1 MLSGL
6 AAVVIAAGLTMTCAV
21 TSAASQ
27 PGSDPIAFVPGGG
40 GAEGDVLISPR
51 DAGHGNGSSSG
62 RPGAEQAGRKTPGER
77 TCANRGEP
85 IDCTNT
91 WGVWWPERQCWVER
105 LSPQPPADDPLWEG
119 NTTGAVYW
127 CQPPPMAGAIGGGH
141 AFWAPAAGQAGAP
154 VLVDPVTLAEQAI
167 ERMNLRA
174 IHVGITPPEGPD
186 TYTLLGLPTW
196 MWVEEASPTTWGPI
210 TDTASA
216 GSVTVTASA
225 RVRSVVWDMGDGTQ
239 KSCGKGTPYDPSFDA
254 ESSPTCGH
262 RYETPGRYP
271 VTATSHWTVDWSGAG
286 QSGTITFTLTRDASV
301 WVRQAHGLVSRQG

>member
-1 MLSGL
+1 MLRSL
-6 AAVVIAAGLTMTCAV
+6 AATVLAALLTTAGAGSAV
-21 TSAASQ
+21 ASADS
-27 PGSDPIAFVPGGG
+27 PDPVDLIRGPGGG
-40 GAEGDVLISPR
+40 EGEVLLTPR
-51 DAGHGNGSSSG
+51 APGNDGGNRGGGDGSTS
-62 RPGAEQAGRKTPGER
+62 AGRASTPTR
-77 TCANRGEP
+77 TCTNRGEP
-85 IDCTNT
+85 IDCTSA
-91 WGVWWPERQCWVER
+91 WGAWWPERQCWVER
-105 LSPQPPADDPLWEG
+105 LSPQPPAVDPLWEG

-174 IHVGITPPEGPD
+174 IQVGITPPEGPD

-196 MWVEEASPTTWGPI
+196 MWVEEPSPTTWGPI

-225 RVRSVVWDMGDGTQ
+225 RVRSVVWDMGDGTR

-254 ESSPTCGH
+254 ASSPTCGH
-262 RYETPGRYP
+262 RYDAPGRYP
-271 VTATSHWTVDWSGAG
+271 VTATSNWTVDWSGAG